1 MGILEVPR
9 NDRDFEDK
17 SENDE
22 VAQEDNVEEGN
33 HYLYQ
38 LNVILLFN
46 TQLSDP
52 SEKCKKKNPLK
63 PKLLHFL
70 FDMGITYESP
80 RKKKGCFRT

>member
-52 SEKCKKKNPLK
+52 SEKCKKNPLK
-63 PKLLHFL
+63 PNYCIFYL
-70 FDMGITYESP
+70 IWV
-80 RKKKGCFRT
+80 

>member
-33 HYLYQ
+33 HYLY
-38 LNVILLFN
+38 
-46 TQLSDP
+46 
-52 SEKCKKKNPLK
+52 
-63 PKLLHFL
+63 HF
-70 FDMGITYESP
+70 
-80 RKKKGCFRT
+80 

>member
-33 HYLYQ
+33 YYRFITIEILYFYLT
-38 LNVILLFN
+38 IN
-46 TQLSDP
+46 TQLW
-52 SEKCKKKNPLK
+52 LK
-63 PKLLHFL
+63 
-70 FDMGITYESP
+70 
-80 RKKKGCFRT
+80 

>member
-33 HYLYQ
+33 RYLYQ
-38 LNVILLFN
+38 LKYLYFCLTHNSLAQVKN
-46 TQLSDP
+46 
-52 SEKCKKKNPLK
+52 EKRYLNSIFYL
-63 PKLLHFL
+63 
-70 FDMGITYESP
+70 IWV
-80 RKKKGCFRT
+80 

>member
-33 HYLYQ
+33 YYRFIAIEILYFYLT
-38 LNVILLFN
+38 IK
-46 TQLSDP
+46 TQLWLNHSDSKSP
-52 SEKCKKKNPLK
+52 ILFTNSKMV
-63 PKLLHFL
+63 KLQKIFFL
-70 FDMGITYESP
+70 
-80 RKKKGCFRT
+80 CFR

>member
-33 HYLYQ
+33 RY
-38 LNVILLFN
+38 
-46 TQLSDP
+46 
-52 SEKCKKKNPLK
+52 
-63 PKLLHFL
+63 
-70 FDMGITYESP
+70 
-80 RKKKGCFRT
+80 

>member
-38 LNVILLFN
+38 LKYYTFI
-46 TQLSDP
+46 
-52 SEKCKKKNPLK
+52 
-63 PKLLHFL
+63 
-70 FDMGITYESP
+70 
-80 RKKKGCFRT
+80 

>member
-33 HYLYQ
+33 HYGLVNPGNARGAVAPGISVNPISTREAYYAPTS
-38 LNVILLFN
+38 LLAPPDF
-46 TQLSDP
+46 
-52 SEKCKKKNPLK
+52 
-63 PKLLHFL
+63 
-70 FDMGITYESP
+70 
-80 RKKKGCFRT
+80 

>member
-33 HYLYQ
+33 RYLYQ
-38 LNVILLFN
+38 LKYYNSLAQVRN
-46 TQLSDP
+46 
-52 SEKCKKKNPLK
+52 EKRSLNSIFYL
-63 PKLLHFL
+63 
-70 FDMGITYESP
+70 IWV
-80 RKKKGCFRT
+80 

>member
-33 HYLYQ
+33 HHLYQ
-38 LNVILLFN
+38 LKYLYFYLTHNSLAQVRNEKKIS
-46 TQLSDP
+46 QL
-52 SEKCKKKNPLK
+52 N
-63 PKLLHFL
+63 FL
-70 FDMGITYESP
+70 FDMGMTY
-80 RKKKGCFRT
+80 

>member
-33 HYLYQ
+33 HYLYR
-38 LNVILLFN
+38 
-46 TQLSDP
+46 
-52 SEKCKKKNPLK
+52 LK
-63 PKLLHFL
+63 YDTF
-70 FDMGITYESP
+70 I
-80 RKKKGCFRT
+80 